1 LEDAT
6 KLPSSIKQFP
16 DTELTILCGCAPIT
30 HHLAQGVGN
39 GVSRHVDVP
48 GIAGPD
54 RDNGVVEGMLM
65 SRGFRLTLQLI
76 ATLATAAAVA
86 RATESARRAFTQAA
100 VDPPRHRATTGHAAV
115 TTTPAGPKHLDI
127 GDQVAPV
134 PSTPHP
140 FGPARA
146 IPCRGVELP
155 TAEVIE
161 LEASGEL
168 DGAPSPTERLLAR
181 RHAAEAG

>member
-1 LEDAT
+1 
-6 KLPSSIKQFP
+6 
-16 DTELTILCGCAPIT
+16 
-30 HHLAQGVGN
+30 
-39 GVSRHVDVP
+39 
-48 GIAGPD
+48 
-54 RDNGVVEGMLM
+54 M

-100 VDPPRHRATTGHAAV
+100 VEPPRHRALTRSTAGS
-115 TTTPAGPKHLDI
+115 TPTTPPKHLDT
-127 GDQVAPV
+127 GDPATNKPV
-134 PSTPHP
+134 PPIAATPHP

-146 IPCRGVELP
+146 IPCRGVEPP
-155 TAEVIE
+155 TTNVIE

-168 DGAPSPTERLLAR
+168 DDATSPTERLLAR